1 MLDSV
6 RYSRENGEIEF
17 RIVDCKTRF
26 TLLSVIIKCSAYGGY
41 YFHAYKTSMTDG
53 VFSALKSVD
62 GISSVIQ
69 REGGVQCHTLKGIR
83 DGDMHTVERF
93 YYIIPGGVDEMM
105 SYIMEVVN
113 TYCGDNYIER

>member
-17 RIVDCKTRF
+17 RIVDYKTRF

-53 VFSALKSVD
+53 VWFALNSVE
-62 GISSVIQ
+62 GIRSVIK
-69 REGGVQCHTLKGIR
+69 REGGFQCHTSRGVR
-83 DGDMHTVERF
+83 DVEMDTVEKF
-93 YYIIPGGVDEMM
+93 YYIVPGGVDEMM